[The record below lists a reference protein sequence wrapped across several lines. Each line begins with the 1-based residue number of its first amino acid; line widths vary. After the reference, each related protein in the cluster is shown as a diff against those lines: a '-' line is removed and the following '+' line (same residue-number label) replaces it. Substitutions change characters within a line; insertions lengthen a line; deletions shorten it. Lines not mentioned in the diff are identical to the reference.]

1 MGEVVAGQDTRV
13 LFFSSF
19 TVTPATG
26 GGNIVYNLL
35 EPAPEGWEVFYASPG
50 TYPPHMAPF
59 PEISA
64 RVLSYPEEATPFLS
78 SLQEGRMRNVLRGV
92 KETLHLNSL
101 VARVNTNKTRGQVL
115 EQLSRHVMEVR
126 PDVLL
131 VAPQPLRDVMV
142 AAEVSDRFDLP
153 LVAWFMD
160 DYYKDRFS
168 RANLK
173 TLWNRAHSRFVI
185 SESMGESFSRLY
197 GGDYEVLAHSIDYPS
212 EYPPSAEN
220 PDGRLRILYAGSVN
234 QYYTPT
240 MKLALREFAGLGD
253 WVALDIYTGDDLPE
267 EGYGASEASWRK
279 FPLIKSGNLVQRL
292 HRYDVL
298 LLLSNFERKWRVT
311 AETAQASKLAEYM
324 ASGRCILAYGPEYAE
339 NVRYVKR
346 HGIGEVVTSTKPG
359 ALRGALLSLA
369 EDPERRRAFG
379 ERAYLFGRE
388 HRDRAKN
395 HDRLWRALNEATR
408 ARSNR

>member
-1 MGEVVAGQDTRV
+1 MADREIRV

-19 TVTPATG
+19 TVAPTTG

-35 EPAPEGWEVFYASPG
+35 EPAPEGCEVFYAGPG

-59 PEISA
+59 PEIRS
-64 RVLSYPEEATPFLS
+64 RVLAYPEEATPFLGG
-78 SLQEGRMRNVLRGV
+78 LREGKLRDVLRGL
-92 KETLHLNSL
+92 KEVLRLNSL
-101 VARVNTNKTRGQVL
+101 VTRVNTNKTREQVLDRMLGQVEEL
-115 EQLSRHVMEVR
+115 R

-168 RANLK
+168 RVNVK
-173 TLWNRAHSRFVI
+173 RLWNRAHSRFVI
-185 SESMGESFSRLY
+185 SESMGEAFSRLY
-197 GGDYEVLAHSIDYPS
+197 GGDYEVLAHSIDYPG
-212 EYPPSAEN
+212 EYTPPAES
-220 PDGRLRILYAGSVN
+220 PEGRLRILYAGSVN

-253 WVALDIYTGDDLPE
+253 RVTLDIYTGDDLPD
-267 EGYGASEASWRK
+267 EGYGDAEVSWRK

-292 HRYDVL
+292 REYDVL
-298 LLLSNFERKWRVT
+298 LLLSNFERKWKTT

-324 ASGRCILAYGPEYAE
+324 ASGRCILAYGPPYAE
-339 NVRYVKR
+339 NVRYIER
-346 HGIGEVVTSTKPG
+346 HDIGETVTSDEPG
-359 ALRGALLSLA
+359 ALRNAVLGLA
-369 EDPERRRAFG
+369 QDPGRRRSLG
-379 ERAYLFGRE
+379 EAAYLFGRE

-395 HDRLWRALNEATR
+395 RDRLWRALLDAAR
-408 ARSNR
+408 ARAGG

>member
-1 MGEVVAGQDTRV
+1 MGEVLAGRKIRV

-19 TVTPATG
+19 TVSPTTG

-35 EPAPEGWEVFYASPG
+35 EPAPEGYEVFYAGPG

-59 PEISA
+59 PEIRS
-64 RVLSYPEEATPFLS
+64 RVLAYPEEATPFL
-78 SLQEGRMRNVLRGV
+78 GVLREGKLRNALRGL
-92 KETLHLNSL
+92 KEVLRLNSL
-101 VARVNTNKTRGQVL
+101 VVRMNTNKTKDQVL
-115 EQLSRHVMEVR
+115 ERLSQQVEELR

-131 VAPQPLRDVMV
+131 VAPQPLRDVIV
-142 AAEVSDRFDLP
+142 ATEVSERFDLP

-168 RANLK
+168 RANVN

-185 SESMGESFSRLY
+185 SESMGETFSRLY
-197 GGDYEVLAHSIDYPS
+197 GGDYEVLAHSIDYSREFPTPTES
-212 EYPPSAEN
+212 

-253 WVALDIYTGDDLPE
+253 RVSLDIYTGDDLPE
-267 EGYGASEASWRK
+267 GDSEVFWRK

-292 HRYDVL
+292 REYDVL
-298 LLLSNFERKWRVT
+298 LLLSNFERKWKTT

-346 HGIGEVVTSTKPG
+346 HGIGEVVTSAKPG
-359 ALRGALLSLA
+359 ALRETIQTLSR
-369 EDPERRRAFG
+369 DPARRRELG
-379 ERAYLFGRE
+379 ERAYVFGRQ

-395 HDRLWRALNEATR
+395 HDRLWRALREATR
-408 ARSNR
+408 TRSGG